1 MMVELSIN
9 ELKII
14 QKMVDIKLDEE
25 VEWNFGQLPSNNPYV
40 ESLLDI
46 SNKME
51 NVIRNINE

>member
-1 MMVELSIN
+1 MMVELSVN
-9 ELKII
+9 EAKII
-14 QKMVDIKLDEE
+14 QKIVDLKLDEE

-51 NVIRNINE
+51 NIIRNINE